1 MYYCENCH
9 LLCEWPVCGYCGTR
23 PLREPRADDYC
34 FLSSR
39 NEPWAQMLAE
49 LLQEERIA
57 VVTRPVPQRGFGY
70 SGERSAYTELFVPFP
85 ELERAKELE
94 RALLSLP
101 GVTAARA
108 EPVVRGRR
116 ALWLRAEVCGAVS
129 REDVLAGLR
138 TLLPER
144 LLPRE
149 LVIYDRPPVSANGKW
164 RLG

>member
-94 RALLSLP
+94 RALLTSEPSFPEGCGRAGRNRRITKQALCCQSACIYSACIRSAASSC
-101 GVTAARA
+101 GVSQSRSSSGASST
-108 EPVVRGRR
+108 GR
-116 ALWLRAEVCGAVS
+116 
-129 REDVLAGLR
+129 
-138 TLLPER
+138 
-144 LLPRE
+144 
-149 LVIYDRPPVSANGKW
+149 
-164 RLG
+164 

>member
-1 MYYCENCH
+1 MSRFTTEKEANGMYYCENCH

-94 RALLSLP
+94 RALLTS
-101 GVTAARA
+101 
-108 EPVVRGRR
+108 EP
-116 ALWLRAEVCGAVS
+116 S
-129 REDVLAGLR
+129 FPEDEEEHASEA
-138 TLLPER
+138 PE
-144 LLPRE
+144 
-149 LVIYDRPPVSANGKW
+149 K
-164 RLG
+164 

>member
-39 NEPWAQMLAE
+39 NEPWAQMLTE

-57 VVTRPVPQRGFGY
+57 VVTRPVPQRGDGY

-94 RALLSLP
+94 RALLTS
-101 GVTAARA
+101 
-108 EPVVRGRR
+108 EP
-116 ALWLRAEVCGAVS
+116 S
-129 REDVLAGLR
+129 FPEDEEEYASEA
-138 TLLPER
+138 PE
-144 LLPRE
+144 
-149 LVIYDRPPVSANGKW
+149 K
-164 RLG
+164 

>member
-57 VVTRPVPQRGFGY
+57 VVTRPVPQRGKRLRGVA
-70 SGERSAYTELFVPFP
+70 GAQPLQIGRAPGRESA
-85 ELERAKELE
+85 
-94 RALLSLP
+94 
-101 GVTAARA
+101 
-108 EPVVRGRR
+108 
-116 ALWLRAEVCGAVS
+116 
-129 REDVLAGLR
+129 
-138 TLLPER
+138 
-144 LLPRE
+144 
-149 LVIYDRPPVSANGKW
+149 
-164 RLG
+164 

>member
-94 RALLSLP
+94 RALLTSEP
-101 GVTAARA
+101 SFPEDA
-108 EPVVRGRR
+108 EEPK
-116 ALWLRAEVCGAVS
+116 ET
-129 REDVLAGLR
+129 E
-138 TLLPER
+138 E
-144 LLPRE
+144 
-149 LVIYDRPPVSANGKW
+149 
-164 RLG
+164 

>member
-70 SGERSAYTELFVPFP
+70 SGGAQRLYGAVC
-85 ELERAKELE
+85 A
-94 RALLSLP
+94 LP
-101 GVTAARA
+101 GAGTREGAGTGAADERTVL
-108 EPVVRGRR
+108 PGGRGR
-116 ALWLRAEVCGAVS
+116 VCVRS
-129 REDVLAGLR
+129 
-138 TLLPER
+138 
-144 LLPRE
+144 
-149 LVIYDRPPVSANGKW
+149 SGKITKQAS
-164 RLG
+164 